1 LEKIPLEKFVNTCL
15 LFLLFFSIISSAF
28 LRFRIIHPAYATTVF
43 SDDFEGADTVWNTS
57 YTTDEI
63 VDLNCTDD
71 PHHGSEH
78 LNATANGV
86 GATEY
91 AYAFKSF
98 TDQTIVYFQ
107 SYVKFKTAIPT
118 SISKEEALM
127 IVSVGNIFL
136 AQASIIYNGTGAA
149 WRLMYRN
156 SSTWTGETSTT
167 PANLDTL
174 YNVVLY
180 WKKGS
185 TDGEAALYVNN
196 STILYETG
204 LDTDDDGD
212 ANQIRLG
219 LTWTNL
225 DTTHSIYAD
234 CVKVDTSF
242 LGPEPYI
249 AVSDVGVTSTTAG
262 SDATFYTKWET
273 ISGDLSHKIFGC
285 NNTGTWQNE
294 TSAFPTGLTESWFNQ
309 SKILNNTIG
318 VLIQWQVWANNT
330 INEWKTT
337 GLQNLTT
344 TKPPPTI
351 SILSPE
357 NKTYPTNNI
366 ELIFNV
372 NEPTSWMGYSLDGQ
386 ENVTIT
392 GNTTIVG
399 LLDGAHTA
407 TLYANDTAGN
417 MGSSDAVYFTV
428 DTVSP
433 NVEILSPQ
441 NKTYTTSI
449 IPLDFT
455 VDEATSWIG
464 YSLDGQANETITG
477 NTTLPVLSDGSH
489 NVVVYANDTFGNMG
503 FSDTIYFTVDT
514 VSPNIEILSPENTTY
529 ATNAVPLDFTV
540 DEATSWIGYSLDGQA
555 NETITGNTTLPVLSD
570 GSHNVVVYANDTFG
584 NMGFSDTIYFTVDTV
599 SPNIEIL
606 SPENTTY
613 AADSIPLTFTVD
625 ETTSWAGYSLDGQ
638 INVTIAGSTTLPFL
652 SDGSHNLVV
661 YANDTAGNMGSSDII
676 YFTMDTTPP
685 SILIVSP
692 ENKTYATINVP
703 FTFMIDE
710 SVSWMA
716 YSLDNQANVTITEN
730 TTLSGLSDGSHN
742 LVVYANDTA
751 NNKGSSN
758 IVYFTI
764 DTVPPNIQILSPEN
778 KTYTTDSISV
788 SFIVGEQT
796 SWIGYSLDGQVN
808 MSITGDTILT
818 SIFDGVHFVVVYA
831 NDTAGN
837 MGASNTVYFTIDTTP
852 PSVSIVS
859 PENKTYDTADVSLT
873 FTVDESVSW
882 MAYSLDG
889 QANVTITGNTTLS
902 GLSDGSHSIIVYAK
916 DTAGNNGPSETMYFT
931 IETEK
936 EEPFPTWIAPAIVII
951 IAALGTAVYLLY
963 RKGKSNGKT

>member
-529 ATNAVPLDFTV
+529 A
-540 DEATSWIGYSLDGQA
+540 
-555 NETITGNTTLPVLSD
+555 
-570 GSHNVVVYANDTFG
+570 
-584 NMGFSDTIYFTVDTV
+584 
-599 SPNIEIL
+599 
-606 SPENTTY
+606 
-613 AADSIPLTFTVD
+613 ADSIPLTFTVD